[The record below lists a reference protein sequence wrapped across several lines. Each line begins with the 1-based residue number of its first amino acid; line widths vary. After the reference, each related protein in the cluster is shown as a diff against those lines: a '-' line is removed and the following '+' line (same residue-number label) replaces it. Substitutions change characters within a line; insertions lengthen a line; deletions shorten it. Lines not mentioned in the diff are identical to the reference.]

1 MFYLACFMDVNKDT
15 CFELEKETIFKKCK
29 IHCTKNHVFFSKC
42 SKKIIFPKNRT
53 GIWYFLYYQ
62 ERWFL
67 FLENMN
73 LFFRQKTKDDYSQ
86 KNYMEIWYFLQ
97 MFWKNGLSK
106 KIAME
111 YDLSFVIWKDGI
123 FLSEN
128 IFFLWTENERWS
140 FSRNTW
146 KYDIFCIYV

>member
-1 MFYLACFMDVNKDT
+1 MFWKDH
-15 CFELEKETIFKKCK
+15 FSKKIVLEYDLSCIIRKDDF
-29 IHCTKNHVFFSKC
+29 FFSKIWTY
-42 SKKIIFPKNRT
+42 SLDRKRKMIFLK
-53 GIWYFLYYQ
+53 
-62 ERWFL
+62 
-67 FLENMN
+67 
-73 LFFRQKTKDDYSQ
+73 

-97 MFWKNGLSK
+97 MFWKNCLSK

-146 KYDIFCIYV
+146 KKWYFLYICINVINMILPSFAKKVKDDQLVKKYS

>member
-1 MFYLACFMDVNKDT
+1 MFWKDH
-15 CFELEKETIFKKCK
+15 FSKKIVLEYDLSCIIRKDDF
-29 IHCTKNHVFFSKC
+29 FFSKIWTY
-42 SKKIIFPKNRT
+42 SLDRKRKMIFLK
-53 GIWYFLYYQ
+53 
-62 ERWFL
+62 
-67 FLENMN
+67 
-73 LFFRQKTKDDYSQ
+73 

-97 MFWKNGLSK
+97 MFWKNCLSK

-146 KYDIFCIYV
+146 KKWYFLYICINVINMILPSFAKKVKDDQLVKKYT

>member
-1 MFYLACFMDVNKDT
+1 MCSFPNVLKRS
-15 CFELEKETIFKKCK
+15 
-29 IHCTKNHVFFSKC
+29 FFQ
-42 SKKIIFPKNRT
+42 KNRT
-53 GIWYFLYYQ
+53 GIWSFLYYQ

-73 LFFRQKTKDDYSQ
+73 LFFRQKTKDDLSQ

-97 MFWKNGLSK
+97 MFWKNCLSK

-111 YDLSFVIWKDGI
+111 YNLSFVIWKDGI

-146 KYDIFCIYV
+146 KKWYFLYICINVINIILPSFAKKVKDGQLVKKYT